1 MPNETDT
8 VEVQFPVEIVLHG
21 VPLSLQASA
30 QSRKRWQE
38 RIKTAARVE
47 LPEFYFAAVAPIK
60 VTIYYFPDAP
70 MDGDLDNIVK
80 PILDSFGRFV
90 YVDDR
95 QVERIWVQKFEPG
108 RSFTFK
114 DPTPKLAAAI
124 EAEGP
129 RVYLHVDLSEAGEV
143 P

>member
-1 MPNETDT
+1 MADEIET
-8 VEVQFPVEIVLHG
+8 VEIPFPVEVVLHG

-30 QSRKRWQE
+30 QSRKRWQD
-38 RIKTAARVE
+38 RIRTAARAA
-47 LPEFYFAAVAPIK
+47 LSEFYFATEAPIA
-60 VTIYYFPDAP
+60 VTIYYFPDGP

-80 PILDSFGRFV
+80 PILDSFSRFM
-90 YVDDR
+90 YIDDR
-95 QVERIWVQKFEPG
+95 QVERIWVQKFEPS
-108 RSFTFK
+108 RPFTFK

-129 RVYLHVDLSEAGEV
+129 RVYLHVDVAEVGEV